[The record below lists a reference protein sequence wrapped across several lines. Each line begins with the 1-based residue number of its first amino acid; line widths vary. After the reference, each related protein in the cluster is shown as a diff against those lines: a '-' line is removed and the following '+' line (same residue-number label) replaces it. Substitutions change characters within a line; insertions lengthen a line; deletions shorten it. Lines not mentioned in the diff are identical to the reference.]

1 LTILGHLPTRV
12 GWVFEI
18 GITKQIAALRIASCI
33 GNERQKNKASQ
44 KIPGQDHCEN
54 CYVMLFSAK
63 IGHFLDMAI
72 TICSP
77 KPAIHALESGFCLKW
92 GPNVFQPPQRPFLK
106 DFLNFAGK
114 IARPW
119 QTKNLHSCITFRS
132 RRLKLLLPK

>member
-1 LTILGHLPTRV
+1 MAPNFNIAVAGGGIPAWKLTILGHLPTRV

-92 GPNVFQPPQRPFLK
+92 GAKCLSTTTAALSQRF
-106 DFLNFAGK
+106 
-114 IARPW
+114 
-119 QTKNLHSCITFRS
+119 S
-132 RRLKLLLPK
+132 